1 MLEYWQEQYDVA
13 KNSTTG
19 GTAGMTTILNAMSKS
34 KYHVVGDKVKKF
46 ATGGLVDYTGPAWV
60 DGTLDEPESFLSA
73 EDTKRIGQAAELLAS
88 LPFFSGGSINNSV
101 NNGDSLIEVH
111 INIENISSDVDLDNA
126 LDKMKNAIW
135 EAANPAGS
143 SVILSK

>member
-1 MLEYWQEQYDVA
+1 MARQINAGILDKDKANEYLNKIG
-13 KNSTTG
+13 KNGSF
-19 GTAGMTTILNAMSKS
+19 
-34 KYHVVGDKVKKF
+34 YKK
-46 ATGGLVDYTGPAWV
+46 GGLVDYTGPAWV
-60 DGTLDEPESFLSA
+60 DGTLDEPEAFLSA
-73 EDTKRIGQAAELLAS
+73 EDTKRIGTAAELLAS
-88 LPFFSGGSINNSV
+88 LPFFNGGSINNSV

>member
-1 MLEYWQEQYDVA
+1 MARQI
-13 KNSTTG
+13 N
-19 GTAGMTTILNAMSKS
+19 AGILNIDDANQYLKAYGGSFH
-34 KYHVVGDKVKKF
+34 YKK
-46 ATGGLVDYTGPAWV
+46 GGIVDYTGPAWV
-60 DGTLDEPESFLSA
+60 DGTPNEPEAFLSA
-73 EDTKRIGQAAELLAS
+73 EDTKRIGAAAELLAS

-135 EAANPAGS
+135 EAARPTGS